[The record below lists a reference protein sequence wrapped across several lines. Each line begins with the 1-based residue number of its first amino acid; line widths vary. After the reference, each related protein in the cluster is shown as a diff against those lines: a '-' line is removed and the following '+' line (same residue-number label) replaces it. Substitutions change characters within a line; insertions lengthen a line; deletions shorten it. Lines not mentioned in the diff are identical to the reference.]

1 MALPRFLGS
10 HPRFAVLAG
19 VALAALAFLVVPF
32 SYERVVGQEV
42 TLTLAGDNL
51 TPDVARGIAH
61 ELGGSFE
68 HATVNVA
75 SQIGEDG
82 RRFILV
88 ARIPGEESGSAAV
101 VSEAFAHTLREKGY
115 QVEANV
121 TPVKEKTSGSLYAMA
136 FDNTIRVSVDGKTAD
151 ELETEIA
158 TRLAEAGVPNAQVA
172 VTREGDDCMKIEI
185 QAEAQGEEGMT
196 DSHPQLVLT
205 SDGQDLGGACMKGE
219 TADCDVRLMK
229 KVDEAGDHLT
239 VEVTRSGQTGSATVD
254 NPSSLSDAELAAAVQ
269 QQLAAQGF
277 SDLSVS
283 AQNGRLEIQVLGG
296 ETFPQSGDAAV
307 QENDTESATW
317 GSLKKKYN

>member
-42 TLTLAGDNL
+42 TLTLAGENL

-75 SQIGEDG
+75 SQIGQDG

-88 ARIPGEESGSAAV
+88 AQVPGEESGSAAV
-101 VSEAFAHTLREKGY
+101 ISEAFAHTLREKGY

-158 TRLAEAGVPNAQVA
+158 TRLAEAGVPNAQVS
-172 VTREGDDCMKIEI
+172 VTREGDDCMKIEV
-185 QAEAQGEEGMT
+185 QAESQGEEGMT
-196 DSHPQLVLT
+196 DSHPHLVLT
-205 SDGQDLGGACMKGE
+205 SDGQDLGAGMEGA
-219 TADCDVRLMK
+219 ADCDVRLMK
-229 KVDEAGDHLT
+229 KVDEGGDHLT

-254 NPSSLSDAELAAAVQ
+254 DPGSLSDADLAAAVQ

-277 SDLSVS
+277 TDLSVS

-296 ETFPQSGDAAV
+296 ELSPQSGDAAV
-307 QENDTESATW
+307 QEGDTESATW